1 VKEQRKTKAS
11 VNPDDTDQVEF
22 NKLVAERYDQL
33 TRNEKRIAEFI
44 RQNQDEAA
52 FMPAAKI
59 AGALGLS
66 EPTIGRFAR
75 ALGFPNYPAL
85 CRSLQ
90 SRARTLANHS
100 ARIRSRLSEFHE
112 GGDIYERVVASEIDF
127 LAESLHTLD
136 REAIKKAVDLLR
148 THQNIFVF
156 GLGPSISL
164 VDLLEIR
171 LTRSLRRVFPLKTY
185 GREMLEPL
193 LLMNKDD
200 LLIAIAFRRLN
211 PYLDLV
217 LQMANAHN
225 TPVILI
231 TDTLGDM
238 LGGKVNVTLSARRGP
253 VSAFHSLTVPMA
265 IINTLVLALSSVD
278 QEKIMRNLDKLD
290 QLRDTVR
297 PVGDLDSSRLAGGI
311 NK

>member
-1 VKEQRKTKAS
+1 MKEQRKTKAS
-11 VNPDDTDQVEF
+11 VNPNETDQVEF
-22 NKLVAERYDQL
+22 TKLVAESYDQL

-75 ALGFPNYPAL
+75 SLGFQNYPAL
-85 CRSLQ
+85 CRFLQ
-90 SRARTLANHS
+90 SRARNLANHS

-112 GGDIYERVVASEIDF
+112 DGDIYERVVASEIDF

-148 THQNIFVF
+148 THQTIFVF

-185 GREMLEPL
+185 GRELLEPL

-211 PYLDLV
+211 PYLELV
-217 LQMANAHN
+217 LHTANAHN

-238 LGGKVNVTLSARRGP
+238 LGEKVTVTLSARRGP

-278 QEKIMRNLDKLD
+278 QEKIMHNLDKLD

-297 PVGDLDSSRLAGGI
+297 TVDDLDFSRMTGG
-311 NK
+311 KQ